1 MKKIKDLLVGFLAG
15 VGIGALI
22 EAVLSMIIKE
32 NIVGVSEFVASH
44 GLGYAKII
52 QCLVYGGFG
61 LVSVL
66 MGEIFKN
73 KNRATYLNQ
82 SIHFCAM
89 LIYFIFAG
97 LYLRWFNYDFSIVIS
112 ITIFVGI
119 YLLIAYIFY
128 IYEKNMIRKVESSR
142 LFYCKKGD

>member
-1 MKKIKDLLVGFLAG
+1 MKKFKDLLVGFLEG

-22 EAVLSMIIKE
+22 EAVISMIIKK
-32 NIVGVSEFVASH
+32 NIVGIPEFVASH
-44 GLGYAKII
+44 GVGYAKII

-66 MGEIFKN
+66 MVAIFKN

-82 SIHFCAM
+82 TIHFCAM

-97 LYLRWFNYDFSIVIS
+97 LYLKWFNYDFSIVIS
-112 ITIFVGI
+112 VTIFVGI
-119 YLLIAYIFY
+119 YLLIACIFY
-128 IYEKNMIRKVESSR
+128 LYEKTVI
-142 LFYCKKGD
+142 KKINKKL

>member
-1 MKKIKDLLVGFLAG
+1 MKKFKDLLGGFLAG
-15 VGIGALI
+15 VGIGAII
-22 EAVLSMIIKE
+22 EAILSMIIKE
-32 NIVGVSEFVASH
+32 NIVGVPEFVASH

-66 MGEIFKN
+66 MVAIFKN

-89 LIYFIFAG
+89 LVYFIFAG
-97 LYLRWFNYDFSIVIS
+97 LYLKWFNYDFSIVIS
-112 ITIFVGI
+112 VTIFVGI
-119 YLLIAYIFY
+119 YLLISYIFY
-128 IYEKNMIRKVESSR
+128 LCEKSMI
-142 LFYCKKGD
+142 KKINKKL

>member
-1 MKKIKDLLVGFLAG
+1 MKNFKDLLVGFLAG

-22 EAVLSMIIKE
+22 EAILSMIIKE
-32 NIVGVSEFVASH
+32 NIIGIPGFVASH
-44 GLGYAKII
+44 AVGYAKII

-66 MGEIFKN
+66 MGAIFKN
-73 KNRATYLNQ
+73 KNRASYLNQ
-82 SIHFCAM
+82 TIHFCVM

-112 ITIFVGI
+112 TIYFVGI
-119 YLLIAYIFY
+119 YLLISYIFY
-128 IYEKNMIRKVESSR
+128 LYEKNMI
-142 LFYCKKGD
+142 KKINNKL

>member
-1 MKKIKDLLVGFLAG
+1 MEKIKNLLGGFLAG
-15 VGIGALI
+15 VGISSLI
-22 EAVLSMIIKE
+22 EAIISMIIKE
-32 NIVGVSEFVASH
+32 NIVGVPEFVASH

-66 MGEIFKN
+66 MGGIFKN

-89 LIYFIFAG
+89 LVYFIFAG
-97 LYLRWFNYDFSIVIS
+97 LYLKWFNYDFTIVIS
-112 ITIFVGI
+112 AIFFFGI
-119 YLLIAYIFY
+119 YLLISFAFY
-128 IYEKNMIRKVESSR
+128 ISEKNMIEKIN
-142 LFYCKKGD
+142 KKL

>member
-1 MKKIKDLLVGFLAG
+1 MKKIKDLLVGFLVG

-22 EAVLSMIIKE
+22 EAVLSMIFKE

-89 LIYFIFAG
+89 FVYFIFAG
-97 LYLRWFNYDFSIVIS
+97 LYLKWFNYDFSIVIS
-112 ITIFVGI
+112 VTIFVGM

-128 IYEKNMIRKVESSR
+128 LYEKNMI
-142 LFYCKKGD
+142 KKINKKL

>member
-1 MKKIKDLLVGFLAG
+1 MEKFKNLLIGFLAG

-22 EAVLSMIIKE
+22 EAILSMIIKE
-32 NIVGVSEFVASH
+32 NIVGVPEFVASH

-82 SIHFCAM
+82 TIHFCAV
-89 LIYFIFAG
+89 LGYFIFAG
-97 LYLRWFNYDFSIVIS
+97 LYLKWFNYDLSIVIS
-112 ITIFVGI
+112 AISFVGI
-119 YLLIAYIFY
+119 YLLISYISY
-128 IYEKNMIRKVESSR
+128 LYEKNII
-142 LFYCKKGD
+142 KKINNKL

>member
-1 MKKIKDLLVGFLAG
+1 MEKIKNLLGGFLAG
-15 VGIGALI
+15 VGIGSLI
-22 EAVLSMIIKE
+22 EAIISMIIKE
-32 NIVGVSEFVASH
+32 NIVGVPEFVASH

-66 MGEIFKN
+66 MGGIFKN

-89 LIYFIFAG
+89 LVYFIFAG
-97 LYLRWFNYDFSIVIS
+97 LYLKWFNYDFTIVIS
-112 ITIFVGI
+112 AIFFVGI
-119 YLLIAYIFY
+119 YLLISFAFY
-128 IYEKNMIRKVESSR
+128 ISEKNMIEKIN
-142 LFYCKKGD
+142 KKL